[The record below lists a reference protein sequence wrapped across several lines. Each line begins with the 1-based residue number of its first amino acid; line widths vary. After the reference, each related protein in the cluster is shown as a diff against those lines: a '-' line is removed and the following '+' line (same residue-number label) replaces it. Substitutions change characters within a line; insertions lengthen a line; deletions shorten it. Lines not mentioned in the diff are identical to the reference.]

1 VCEAHTMADMA
12 AAGDAVAATD
22 TAADMTVA
30 TTVTVATTAA
40 GELNLHLQLNSPH
53 TCGPKP

>member
-1 VCEAHTMADMA
+1 MCEAHTMADMA
-12 AAGDAVAATD
+12 AAGDAAAAMD

-30 TTVTVATTAA
+30 TTVATTAA